1 MDYAALLFD
10 PAYSIF
16 GVDAVLTLADTA
28 GAQVSLVVI
37 DKTGGLPI
45 GPNVEIGTVV
55 PGAVLRASAL
65 ADNGVDR
72 DALDEATIAF
82 NGKSWR
88 IASYYPKPVPSGEA
102 NGEIV
107 LVLESVDG

>member
-28 GAQVSLVVI
+28 GTQVPLVVI
-37 DKTGGLPI
+37 DKTAGLPI

-55 PGAVLRASAL
+55 PGAMLRFSDL
-65 ADNGVDR
+65 AVKGVDR

-82 NGKSWR
+82 NGNTWR
-88 IASYYPKPVPSGEA
+88 IASHFPKPVPTGEA

-107 LVLESVDG
+107 LVLEAV

>member
-1 MDYAALLFD
+1 MDYATLLFD

-28 GAQVSLVVI
+28 GTAVPLTVI
-37 DKTGGLPI
+37 DKTAGLPI
-45 GPNVEIGTVV
+45 GPNVEIGTIV
-55 PGAVLRASAL
+55 PGAMLRASAL

-72 DALDEATIAF
+72 DALDEAVIAF
-82 NGKSWR
+82 NGKTWR
-88 IASYYPKPVPSGEA
+88 IASYYPKPVPTGEA

-107 LVLESVDG
+107 LVLEAVDG

>member
-10 PAYSIF
+10 PNYSIF

-28 GAQVSLVVI
+28 GTEVPLVVI

-45 GPNVEIGTVV
+45 GPNVEIGTVL
-55 PGAVLRASAL
+55 PGAVLRSSAL
-65 ADNGVDR
+65 AESGLDR
-72 DALDEATIAF
+72 DALDEAVIAF

-88 IASYYPKPVPSGEA
+88 IASYYPKPVPTGEA

-107 LVLESVDG
+107 LVLEAV

>member
-10 PAYSIF
+10 PTYSIF

-28 GAQVSLVVI
+28 GTEVPLVVI

-45 GPNVEIGTVV
+45 GPNVEIGTVL
-55 PGAVLRASAL
+55 PGAVLRASDL
-65 ADNGVDR
+65 ADEGVER
-72 DALDEATIAF
+72 DALDEAVIAF
-82 NGKSWR
+82 NGKIWR
-88 IASYYPKPVPSGEA
+88 IASYYPKPVPTGEA

-107 LVLESVDG
+107 LVLEAV

>member
-10 PAYSIF
+10 PAYSIY

-28 GAQVSLVVI
+28 GTQVPLVVI
-37 DKTGGLPI
+37 DKTAGLPI

-55 PGAVLRASAL
+55 PGAMLQASAL
-65 ADNGVDR
+65 ADKGVER
-72 DALDEATIAF
+72 DALDEAAIAF
-82 NGKSWR
+82 NGRSWR
-88 IASYYPKPVPSGEA
+88 IASFHPKPVPTGEA

-107 LVLESVDG
+107 LVLEAIDG